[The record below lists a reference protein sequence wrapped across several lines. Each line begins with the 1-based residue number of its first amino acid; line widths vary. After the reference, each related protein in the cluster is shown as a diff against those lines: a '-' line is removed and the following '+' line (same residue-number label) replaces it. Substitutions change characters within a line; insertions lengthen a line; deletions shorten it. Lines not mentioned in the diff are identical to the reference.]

1 MVIAI
6 NPFICPQFG
15 SDFNV
20 GIFDNFAPQSF
31 KVMVELK
38 ELKKLQQQIICS
50 QGGQPLLGLV
60 QNLASHSPNSQ
71 VKKVFSCQSFHGLAW
86 YVVFISGSQCR
97 YCEVAKRRPFVDR
110 RALAWL
116 MACGCKFLQEWEISK
131 TDISSKWLQ
140 KGSISPV
147 DVICDWSGS
156 EAVAHHLNRAQGV
169 FACQA
174 I

>member
-1 MVIAI
+1 MR
-6 NPFICPQFG
+6 F
-15 SDFNV
+15 
-20 GIFDNFAPQSF
+20 IFDNFAPQSF
-31 KVMVELK
+31 EVMVELK

-86 YVVFISGSQCR
+86 YVVFISGSQCH

-116 MACGCKFLQEWEISK
+116 MACGCRFVQE
-131 TDISSKWLQ
+131 
-140 KGSISPV
+140 
-147 DVICDWSGS
+147 
-156 EAVAHHLNRAQGV
+156 
-169 FACQA
+169 
-174 I
+174 